1 MENKKVKNAKPKII
15 FMGTPGFGAIILE
28 KLIKSKYQPVLV
40 VTGQDKP
47 VGRKQILTPSP
58 VKVLAQKHNIPVKH
72 SLEDI
77 KEASPDLIIVAA
89 YGQII
94 PKDILGVP
102 KYGFVNVHPSL
113 LPKYRGPSPIQA
125 AILNGDKKT
134 GVTIM
139 LMDEKIDHGPILA
152 QRDLIIEE
160 NKTAETLHN
169 KLAEMGARFLLET
182 IPKWL
187 KEMIKTKSQDH
198 KEATFTKI
206 LTKESGKINWKKPA
220 ELLEREVR
228 AYLSWPGSYTFWEK
242 AGKSTKIEVLKAR
255 IFKSPTSNITYPIG
269 KTLVVPQNEIAV
281 QCGKGFLK
289 GAGDYLVIE
298 RLKMEG
304 KREMGSEEFLNGYP
318 SFIGTI
324 LR

>member
-1 MENKKVKNAKPKII
+1 MKFKII
-15 FMGTPGFGAIILE
+15 FIGTPEFGAIILE

-47 VGRKQILTPSP
+47 VGRKQILTPP
-58 VKVLAQKHNIPVKH
+58 PTKILAQKYKIPVLQPTKIENLK
-72 SLEDI
+72 LEI
-77 KEASPDLIIVAA
+77 ENLKPDLGIVAA

-94 PKDILGVP
+94 PKDILDLP
-102 KYGFVNVHPSL
+102 KYGFINVHPSL

-139 LMDEKIDHGPILA
+139 LMDKKIDHGPIIN
-152 QRDLIIEE
+152 QRALLIEE
-160 NKTAETLHN
+160 KETAETLHN
-169 KLAEMGARFLLET
+169 RLADFGANLLIET
-182 IPKWL
+182 IQKWV
-187 KEMIKTKSQDH
+187 KEMIKAKTQDH
-198 KEATFTKI
+198 EKATFTKI
-206 LTKESGKINWKKPA
+206 LTRESGKINWKKPA
-220 ELLEREVR
+220 ELLEKEVR
-228 AYLSWPGSYTFWEK
+228 AYLSWPGSYTFWK
-242 AGKSTKIEVLKAR
+242 KKVGKSIKIEILKAR

-289 GAGDYLVIE
+289 GGGDYLVIE

-304 KREMGSEEFLNGYP
+304 KNEMGSEEFLNGYP
-318 SFIGTI
+318 SFIGAI
-324 LR
+324 LK